1 MTVTVDE
8 ETLAPLRAELAAA
21 HRRIFELEQSEQEL
35 RIQQDELLGALSA
48 LSTPLIPISESVVV
62 MPLIGLLSERRLEQV
77 IETLLTGISKNHARV
92 AILDITGMSEL
103 DSQVAIGIVNAAR
116 AAQLI
121 GAEVILTGISPE
133 VARALVALDVDLGS
147 IVTQGALQDG
157 IAFAM
162 TRPFAANRRP

>member
-1 MTVTVDE
+1 MNVDE

-21 HRRIFELEQSEQEL
+21 HRRICELEQSEQEL
-35 RIQQDELLGALSA
+35 RIQQDELLGALTA
-48 LSTPLIPISESVVV
+48 LSTPLIPISDSVVV
-62 MPLIGLLSERRLEQV
+62 MPIIGLLSEQRLEQV

-103 DSQVAIGIVNAAR
+103 DTQVAIGIVNAAR
-116 AAQLI
+116 AAQLL

-133 VARALVALDVDLGS
+133 VARALVALDVNLGS

-157 IAFAM
+157 IAFA
-162 TRPFAANRRP
+162 RARAVARDRRG

>member
-1 MTVTVDE
+1 MTVDE
-8 ETLAPLRAELAAA
+8 DTLAPLRAELAAA
-21 HRRIFELEQSEQEL
+21 HRRIFELEQGEQEL

-48 LSTPLIPISESVVV
+48 LSTPLIPISDSVVV

-77 IETLLTGISKNHARV
+77 IETLLMGISKHHARV

-103 DSQVAIGIVNAAR
+103 DTQMAIGLVNAAR

-121 GAEVILTGISPE
+121 GAQVILTGISPE
-133 VARALVALDVDLGS
+133 VARALVALDIDLGGV
-147 IVTQGALQDG
+147 VTQGALQDG

-162 TRPFAANRRP
+162 RRSLAQDRRP

>member
-1 MTVTVDE
+1 MTVDE

-21 HRRIFELEQSEQEL
+21 HRRIIELEQSEQEL
-35 RIQQDELLGALSA
+35 RIQQEELLGALSV
-48 LSTPLIPISESVVV
+48 LSTPLIPISDSVVV
-62 MPLIGLLSERRLEQV
+62 MPLIGLLSERRLDQV

-92 AILDITGMSEL
+92 AILDITGMSEM
-103 DSQVAIGIVNAAR
+103 DGQVAIGIVNAAR
-116 AAQLI
+116 AAVLI

-133 VARALVALDVDLGS
+133 VARALVALDVDLGG

-162 TRPFAANRRP
+162 TRSLARDRRQ